1 MNKIVQLLNYFFQF
15 EESFAFMRRLMLR
28 IKNQTGSNLDNQI
41 YSQILDFFEQDD
53 LSLLSLS
60 LTSGN
65 YSQFYNLIIKVSS
78 IEVNE
83 VELMALTKVVSLL
96 ELPYFAYI
104 RLGKNIFLYHIYKYH
119 IIKIIKETLLN

>member
-1 MNKIVQLLNYFFQF
+1 MKKIVQLLNYFFQF
-15 EESFAFMRRLMLR
+15 EECFAFLRRLMLR
-28 IKNQTGSNLDNQI
+28 IKIKTASPRDNEI
-41 YSQILDFFEQDD
+41 HSQILEFFEQDD
-53 LSLLSLS
+53 LSLLSMS

-65 YSQFYNLIIKVSS
+65 YSLFYKLIIKVSS

-104 RLGKNIFLYHIYKYH
+104 RLGN
-119 IIKIIKETLLN
+119 